1 MLALSRSVSSFPSA
15 QLPSASGG
23 LPVEVAL
30 IAQLG
35 HGAGDQLFESAMLR
49 QRAHEAFVDELDEP
63 SARLGAMDLTK
74 DDPTSLYSFGVGA
87 NGHPFHR
94 HAGHRVFTAIS
105 GSGGTRLRFS
115 SASSEQLARDPR
127 NFLAALRQIDIP
139 PDSLFTVRFGGDT
152 WHQFLPRNPGASHP
166 ALFALSCHTN
176 ELAGALTDSLRSKIV
191 ANEAT
196 IPSLTE
202 LLPDPVAE
210 LLRKVS
216 TQTMQVPT
224 IALSLYAPAGSL
236 QSRFCAAFRAAFGRL
251 RGAIGRWRRAGG
263 FRSSSGSYVVY
274 PLAVPPQDSLLCK
287 QFAARFDHQD
297 TFCLVAS
304 ASGLAQRSASEW
316 LAAVLE
322 GFVCNRP
329 WGVSGLMAFRN
340 VLVKPLGL
348 RTSPLGCPTSS
359 LLGRSCGALF
369 ANRFPVIASEVDAAD
384 RHAQVILGA
393 DDKHLRFRSCVAV
406 EIDASR
412 QVTFS
417 LGTRVQC
424 SNLFGRFYLAAID
437 AVHRAYVT
445 PAMLRAAV
453 EHATQ

>member
-15 QLPSASGG
+15 QLSSASGG

-63 SARLGAMDLTK
+63 SARLGAMDLAK

-94 HAGHRVFTAIS
+94 HAGHRIFTAIS

-115 SASSEQLARDPR
+115 SASSEQLARDPH

-152 WHQFLPRNPGASHP
+152 WHQFLPLNPGAAHP

-176 ELAGALTDSLRSKIV
+176 ELAGALPDALRSKII

-210 LLRKVS
+210 SLRKIS

-224 IALSLYAPAGSL
+224 IALSLDAPAGSL
-236 QSRFCAAFRAAFGRL
+236 QSKFCAAFRAAFGRL

-263 FRSSSGSYVVY
+263 FRSSNGNYVVY
-274 PLAVPPQDSLLCK
+274 PLAVPPQDSLLRQ
-287 QFAARFDHQD
+287 QFAERFDHQD
-297 TFCLVAS
+297 TFCLVAP

-329 WGVSGLMAFRN
+329 LGVSGLMAFRN

-348 RTSPLGCPTSS
+348 RTSPLGCPASS
-359 LLGRSCGALF
+359 LLGRSCDALF
-369 ANRFPVIASEVDAAD
+369 ANRFPVIASAVDAD

-393 DDKHLRFRSCVAV
+393 DDKHLRFRSCVGV
-406 EIDASR
+406 EIDASG

-424 SNLFGRFYLAAID
+424 NNLFGRFYLAAID

-453 EHATQ
+453 EYAMQ